1 MRLIWF
7 LCFGFLVCASAH
19 AQKVLTEGYMRYNIS
34 VTQGSDKPGVADAFA
49 GASQIVYIKSYK
61 ARIDF
66 TSPVRSQSIVYDA
79 QSANGF
85 VLNQSGQDKY
95 MIPLEGEKWS
105 QYNKK
110 YKGLVFGPASGSKQ
124 IAGYNC
130 KKALGKV
137 TDGTEITVYYTS
149 DLVVMAKGY
158 DAMFASLDGMPLEYE
173 ITSNGVTINYSAS
186 SVQTGM
192 VSAATFDAPKTG
204 YKVLE
209 IKQ

>member
-1 MRLIWF
+1 MRSIWF
-7 LCFGFLVCASAH
+7 LCIGILVCTSAQ
-19 AQKVLTEGYMRYNIS
+19 AQKVLAEGYIRYNIS
-34 VTQGSDKPGVADAFA
+34 VTQGASNPGVADAFA
-49 GASQIVYIKSYK
+49 GASQIVYFKSYK
-61 ARIDF
+61 ARTDF
-66 TSPVRSQSIVYDA
+66 TSPVRSQSTVYDA
-79 QSANGF
+79 QSSNGF

-95 MIPLEGEKWS
+95 MIPLEGEKWM

-110 YKGLVFGPASGSKQ
+110 YKGLAFAPASGSKQ
-124 IAGYNC
+124 IAGYSC
-130 KKALGKV
+130 KKALGKAA
-137 TDGTEITVYYTS
+137 DGTEITVYYTS

-173 ITSNGVTINYSAS
+173 ITSNGVTINYAAS